1 MESKRRQLE
10 LLIAEGESLTP
21 ENSTIRSDRGDWA
34 AGFKPKW
41 INWESRVRNT
51 IYEIVS
57 EDSGPAKTLKAGLA
71 VKVLD
76 YGNDHFVKA
85 KDIIIAALQ
94 ETLNV
99 TNEDRFNELRK
110 SGSKNISSQIS
121 NKIFIVHGHDHNFKH
136 ELEIFL
142 TEIGL
147 QPIVLHREA
156 DEGKTIIEKFEKHSD
171 VGYAFILLSPDEI
184 AYTSDQDKLE
194 DTNRTKEHRARPN
207 VIFEFGY
214 FVGKLSRE
222 RVCCLIKGNVTRPSD
237 LDGLVYKRID
247 NNVESEGYS
256 IIKELKAAG
265 YALKI

>member
-1 MESKRRQLE
+1 
-10 LLIAEGESLTP
+10 
-21 ENSTIRSDRGDWA
+21 
-34 AGFKPKW
+34 
-41 INWESRVRNT
+41 
-51 IYEIVS
+51 VS
-57 EDSGPAKTLKAGLA
+57 EDSGPARTLKAGLA
-71 VKVLD
+71 VKVLK

-85 KDIIIAALQ
+85 RETIISALQ
-94 ETLNV
+94 ETLSV
-99 TNEDRFNELRK
+99 TNEDRFNELK
-110 SGSKNISSQIS
+110 KASSKNISSQIS

-184 AYTSDQDKLE
+184 AYASEQDKLE
-194 DTNRTKEHRARPN
+194 DINRTKEHRARPN

-222 RVCCLIKGNVTRPSD
+222 RVCCLMKGNVTRPSD

-247 NNVESEGYS
+247 NKIESEGYS

-265 YALKI
+265 YMLKI